1 MVGEATTASGQ
12 THAVMWSR

>member
-1 MVGEATTASGQ
+1 MGEATTASGQ